1 VVSVQYLLSAIQ
13 NYFYLTKIFKVPLI
27 YKTKSWFFGR
37 INKMEEPFARLC
49 QKKEEMTQIN
59 KIRNERGEITTN
71 TPKHKIS

>member
-1 VVSVQYLLSAIQ
+1 MQYLLHAIQ

-27 YKTKSWFFGR
+27 YKTKSWFFGK
-37 INKMEEPFARLC
+37 INKTEKTFCQTLPEEERDD
-49 QKKEEMTQIN
+49 QIN